1 MSAEY
6 GQIMTRT
13 WTRPLGE
20 VSVNHPDVEVKPG
33 DWLVTQ
39 GTHSPDPQVHG
50 LAVSLDCLLVVKW
63 TLAFWTLKQ
72 LPL

>member
-6 GQIMTRT
+6 GQIMTST

-50 LAVSLDCLLVVKW
+50 LAVSLHSLLVVKW
-63 TLAFWTLKQ
+63 TLALRTIKEFL
-72 LPL
+72 L